1 MILAAVSLWEIEQD
15 LTGIVND
22 IFYKLMDKVIRLLT
36 TNPKVWAQE
45 NGIWGTIE
53 GINNSVITIAC
64 QLAVIFFLIGFCEQA
79 INVKENISLITF
91 FGIFIRIAIT
101 EYFIVHSL
109 DIIYWLFEVTSS
121 LVGLTN
127 VKNFYINQI
136 GLVDHIYDMN
146 AVSNVVFLFPTIIY
160 LIVVPACGAMI
171 LIMALKRLF
180 KIYLAVPYGSL
191 AFSTIASSSREIS
204 QTMPGFVKYMLSVLL
219 EAFSLAV
226 ALQIGMR
233 LLFGG
238 QGFIDFSDMGV
249 SNHLLPATLK
259 IAQNIINAVILTV
272 ICHMSESV
280 GTRALRLD
288 R

>member
-1 MILAAVSLWEIEQD
+1 MYLAVSLWEIEQD

-22 IFYKLMDKVIRLLT
+22 IFYKLMDMVIKLLT
-36 TNPKVWAQE
+36 TNPKVWAEQ

-53 GINNSVITIAC
+53 GINNSVVTIAC
-64 QLAVIFFLIGFCEQA
+64 QLAVIFFLIGFVEQTVN
-79 INVKENISLITF
+79 IKENISLINI
-91 FGIFIRIAIT
+91 FGIFIKIAIT

-109 DIIYWLFEVTSS
+109 EIIYWLFNFTSD
-121 LVGLTN
+121 LIGLTN
-127 VKNFYINQI
+127 VQNFYINQM
-136 GLVDHIYDMN
+136 GLAGDIYDMS
-146 AVSNVVFLFPTIIY
+146 VISNVVFLFPTIIY

-180 KIYLAVPYGSL
+180 KVYQAVPYGSL
-191 AFSTIASSSREIS
+191 AFSTMASSSREIS
-204 QTMPGFVKYMLSVLL
+204 QTMPGFIKYMLSVLL
-219 EAFSLAV
+219 EAFSLSV

-233 LLFGG
+233 LLFKGT
-238 QGFIDFSDMGV
+238 GFIDFSDINV

-259 IAQNIINAVILTV
+259 IIQNIINVIILTV
-272 ICHMSESV
+272 ICHMSEGV